1 MLHNQWSILK
11 GTSGLGDI
19 KKKKRNTLF
28 FGKYEYCATAEMR
41 EAFVLRHRDHA
52 VMDRVLDRRREWGR
66 RMAQQPGSWMW
77 SRLDMTED
85 DIKNLHTALD
95 WILNQRDSIK
105 VTVSGNWL
113 HVYTQE
119 QSLAEQ
125 VSALPGMLKCSV
137 ARADLLGD
145 PAAVNL
151 RHSVYQNRTYFRW
164 TAVTLPQKLNLRSM
178 LRAQTDIR
186 MSPGLDWW
194 LGDNKNLHLYD
205 HHFIDHNDSGVLT
218 LLALSLGRIV
228 RKTLPIKTY

>member
-1 MLHNQWSILK
+1 
-11 GTSGLGDI
+11 
-19 KKKKRNTLF
+19 
-28 FGKYEYCATAEMR
+28 MR

-52 VMDRVLDRRREWGR
+52 MMDRVLQRRLDWGR
-66 RMAQQPGSWMW
+66 KMAQQPGSWLW
-77 SRLDMTED
+77 SRLEMTGDE
-85 DIKNLHTALD
+85 IQNLHVALD
-95 WILNQRDSIK
+95 WILQQKDSIK
-105 VTVSGNWL
+105 VTVSGDWL

-125 VSALPGMLKCSV
+125 VSALPGIKKSSV
-137 ARADLLGD
+137 VRVDLLGD
-145 PAAVNL
+145 PDAVNL
-151 RHSVYQNRTYFRW
+151 RESLYQSRTYLRW
-164 TAVTLPQKLNLRSM
+164 TAVTLAQKQNLRKM

-218 LLALSLGRIV
+218 LLALVLGRVV